1 MIPVRLDTLMTVVCT
16 TAAVVPMIAISACL
30 MPASVQFAMP
40 PPISEPQT
48 TPLVDVFP
56 FLNTMMTVPTT
67 LQLNRVTQAVKI
79 VLVPLPIALRALME
93 LS

>member
-40 PPISEPQT
+40 PPISEP
-48 TPLVDVFP
+48 
-56 FLNTMMTVPTT
+56 
-67 LQLNRVTQAVKI
+67 
-79 VLVPLPIALRALME
+79 
-93 LS
+93 